1 MLLWRQLYAIRAKLF
16 YNNSMC
22 EIQNIGDH
30 CSVPV
35 PAPQIKIPLS
45 DYHHDAIF
53 RDHSSESGKWLLVGT
68 DGLRCLGGKVTVK
81 LKQSFDALMSPIT
94 LHLWENKIYKQLLG
108 WKCQN
113 AQS

>member
-1 MLLWRQLYAIRAKLF
+1 MLVERHDCQDCYYYQHTDDSNSTLDFLNSMRLRSFTMLLWRQLYAIRAKLF

-30 CSVPV
+30 SSVPV

-68 DGLRCLGGKVTVK
+68 DGMRCLGER
-81 LKQSFDALMSPIT
+81 LQ
-94 LHLWENKIYKQLLG
+94 
-108 WKCQN
+108 
-113 AQS
+113 